1 MAGPQPTVYTIGYE
15 KLLPGALVNELEVAD
30 VQRVIDV
37 RFRPQS
43 RRPGM
48 SKTRLA
54 AILADRRIAYEHRR
68 ELGTPPDIRH
78 HYKSGDVA
86 TGARLYRD
94 HLEAHHAEAVD
105 ALAEELCTEGVPT
118 TALMCLEDDPA
129 HCHRRVLTEALLQR
143 RPDLRVIDL

>member
-15 KLLPGALVNELEVAD
+15 KLLPGALVNELEIAD
-30 VQRVIDV
+30 VQRLIDV

-48 SKTRLA
+48 SKTRLGEL
-54 AILADRRIAYEHRR
+54 LADHRIAYEHRR

-78 HYKSGDVA
+78 RYKSGDVA
-86 TGARLYRD
+86 AGARLYRE
-94 HLEAHHAEAVD
+94 HLETQHADAVD
-105 ALAEELCTEGVPT
+105 ALADELCTEGVPT

-129 HCHRRVLTEALLQR
+129 CCHRRVLCEALQAR
-143 RPDLRVIDL
+143 RPELRVVDL